1 MVAPCKKMYLLSLI
15 LKKEFELC
23 IPVLVVCEIL
33 HITSSIPNYK
43 TFDFF
48 DTKFDHS
55 SYSKIYVKYHF
66 FRRGLVY

>member
-1 MVAPCKKMYLLSLI
+1 MCSFFI
-15 LKKEFELC
+15 LGGCLD
-23 IPVLVVCEIL
+23 IL
-33 HITSSIPNYK
+33 YGTRVNVGVWRLQATQSILNCK